1 MEKQLLSIPVG
12 VSNRHLHLSQADLD
26 VLFGKGFQ
34 LTIKKDLGQPGQ
46 FAAEETVDVQGP
58 KNTISRIRILG
69 PTRKQTQ
76 IEVSLTDS
84 FSLGITPPVRDSG
97 SLAGSPGVIV
107 KGPKGQIELKEGVV
121 AAKRHI
127 HCTPE
132 EAIQLGVKDM
142 DTVSVAVEG
151 GERSLIFGDVLV
163 RVRNDFAL
171 EFHVDTDEANA
182 AGLKN
187 GDQVHIVRLSR

>member
-1 MEKQLLSIPVG
+1 
-12 VSNRHLHLSQADLD
+12 
-26 VLFGKGFQ
+26 
-34 LTIKKDLGQPGQ
+34 
-46 FAAEETVDVQGP
+46 
-58 KNTISRIRILG
+58 TISRIRILG
-69 PTRKQTQ
+69 PIRKQTQ

-84 FSLGITPPVRDSG
+84 FTLGITPPVRDSG

-107 KGPKGQIELKEGVV
+107 KGPQGQIELKEGVV

-132 EAIQLGVKDM
+132 EAVQLGVKDM
-142 DTVSVAVEG
+142 DIVSVAVKG
-151 GERSLIFGDVLV
+151 GERSLTFGDVLV

-182 AGLKN
+182 AALKN
-187 GDQVHIVRLSR
+187 GDLVHIVR